1 MAQSGTVMQEAA
13 GISALLKAQAKGAP
27 QAVEASHEEALC
39 SIAASRAAAANAQVR
54 CGQCEAC
61 ICAQGSPTPRRCLLN
76 RAAAAA
82 AAGHSGAQVVDTTR
96 FCYYVPTHQ
105 ATKSKSWQH
114 HTQLNGRWTYAIDIN
129 CPCRAQ

>member
-1 MAQSGTVMQEAA
+1 MQEAA

-54 CGQCEAC
+54 CGQCETC
-61 ICAQGSPTPRRCLLN
+61 ICSQGSPTPRRCLLN

-82 AAGHSGAQVVDTTR
+82 AAGHSGAQVIHTA
-96 FCYYVPTHQ
+96 CLQHCVP
-105 ATKSKSWQH
+105 
-114 HTQLNGRWTYAIDIN
+114 ID
-129 CPCRAQ
+129 